1 MFKGFSKDAAYY
13 ALIFIFLAATLY
25 LLLPALFRQSPFPT
39 GGPSIITTP
48 NNFSTVNLTILYS
61 SKCKAFCD
69 SSKIEASLKT
79 AFVNLNVQRLD
90 VETAS
95 GKAFANQLNVS
106 LVPAYTF
113 DASVSKSPAFPR
125 FGNGLVKTG
134 ESYLLTTSEVS
145 SGYLFQ
151 NEPSATLSI
160 TQFGASFNVNSLA
173 FQNITF
179 ETLKR
184 FNNSINFTIHYAV
197 REANGSFV
205 SPSGYSELSE
215 DALQLCAVKS
225 GSPNALNAIA
235 CRSRAIMECYAA
247 NSPAVAFCAQF
258 WKECIGGWGMDE
270 NATELCVRT
279 TNQTLLSKEVNATIE
294 NQITAVPTTII
305 GNQYR
310 LVGQTTPFEL
320 FSSLCA
326 IYPSLG
332 GCTVPLSN
340 S

>member
-13 ALIFIFLAATLY
+13 ALIGFFLIATIY
-25 LLLPALFRQSPFPT
+25 LLSPALFRQVSLPT
-39 GGPSIITTP
+39 GGPSVISAS
-48 NNFSTVNLTILYS
+48 NNFSAVNLTILYS

-69 SSKIEASLKT
+69 TNRVEAALKSSL
-79 AFVNLNVQRLD
+79 VNVKVERVD
-90 VETAS
+90 VETTA
-95 GKAFANQLNVS
+95 GKALANQFNVT

-113 DASVSKSPAFPR
+113 DSSVANNPAFPR
-125 FGNGLVKTG
+125 FGTGLIKIGTN
-134 ESYLLTTSEVS
+134 YLLVTSETT

-151 NEPSATLSI
+151 NHPSATPEI
-160 TQFGASFNVNSLA
+160 TQFVASFNVKSLV
-173 FQNITF
+173 FQNTTF

-197 REANGSFV
+197 RKVNGSFE
-205 SPSGYSELSE
+205 SISGYSELSE
-215 DALQLCAVKS
+215 DALQLCAVQS

-270 NATELCVRT
+270 NATEQCVRT
-279 TNQTLLSKEVNATIE
+279 TNQTLLSKEANATLD
-294 NQITAVPTTII
+294 NKITNIPTTII

-310 LVGQTTPFEL
+310 LVGQVNAFEL
-320 FSSLCA
+320 FSSICA
-326 IYPSLG
+326 IYPRLS
-332 GCTVPLSN
+332 GCSIRISN